1 MGIATQV
8 REIARTPGPW
18 TAHEQE
24 PESSAAMVEGTIIK
38 GPEGQPVA
46 EILSADVG
54 EDRSE
59 QIATGDA
66 ALIAAAPDLLRAA
79 ISAAFRADPYSENYY
94 RLTKAIARATR
105 NDWDA
110 IRRHLGGTP

>member
-1 MGIATQV
+1 MGTTTQV
-8 REIARTPGPW
+8 QEIARTPGPW

-24 PESSAAMVEGTIIK
+24 PESSPLMVEGTIIK
-38 GPEGQPVA
+38 GPEGQLVA

-66 ALIAAAPDLLRAA
+66 ALIAAAPDLLSAA
-79 ISAAFRADPYSENYY
+79 IYAARKADPYSENYH
-94 RLTKAIARATR
+94 RLTKAIARATK